1 MRWYSSS
8 SWLGGQFSLQRMASS
23 LVVSRSLSFGR
34 TLMLSVMVRRV
45 AEWMVLLRMPFS
57 RRACWRVVKASS
69 VRQTQM
75 A

>member
-34 TLMLSVMVRRV
+34 TLMLSVMVSVMFLRLMSPD
-45 AEWMVLLRMPFS
+45 EMESSSEEVLPS
-57 RRACWRVVKASS
+57 RCV
-69 VRQTQM
+69 M
-75 A
+75 GGGC